1 MQCYN
6 SIIVLEIMAL
16 ENTIEKYQLPYVEG
30 PLYSKK
36 STQLWAPR
44 EKEHISIIF

>member
-1 MQCYN
+1 M
-6 SIIVLEIMAL
+6 LGGMAL
-16 ENTIEKYQLPYVEG
+16 ENTIEKYQLPYLEG
-30 PLYSKK
+30 PYTVK